1 MYHVDPSSAEPVG
14 GIARFQTLVNH
25 YRRDDRFKDQPNLI
39 TLFSGDAFNPSLES
53 TVTKG
58 SHMVA
63 VLNNIGADVA
73 CVGNHDLDF
82 GVDQFQAL
90 AGQCNFPWLL
100 ANVLDP
106 ALGEDVPLGNAKKT
120 VMLTSSNGLKIGVMG
135 LVEQEWLATLN
146 SMPPDLI
153 FKSASLT
160 ATELAVQ
167 LRNDGADV
175 VIAVTHQRE
184 PNDNRLA
191 QEVATGT
198 LDIILGGHDHF
209 YGHAV
214 INGCHVLRSGTD
226 FKQLSY
232 VELRKSTD
240 AKTWDLHVVRRDV
253 LHTTPEDQHTAE
265 MAAHLTSA
273 LKEKLGKPIGY
284 TLSPLDARFCTVRS
298 KESNLGNFV
307 CDLMR
312 THYDGDC
319 CIMASGTIRG
329 DQIYPPGIIRLRDIM
344 DCFPFEDPCVVIRV
358 SGQALLDALENS
370 VSTYPALE
378 GRFPQV
384 SNVRFTFDPS
394 LPPRKRITGTV
405 LIAGEPLVLDK
416 QYRLVTRGYM
426 ARGKDGFDS
435 LLVKSGGGLAEEI
448 VSEETGTLIS
458 MMLRQYFISLKILG
472 RWGKW
477 SRSMDEHWQ
486 HIHQSL
492 HEVQPVVAPAS
503 NTPAADSKS
512 VRVGTLPDVRK
523 PKPTQA
529 VESKQT
535 SDRDAEKFVDDSD
548 DEEYTLSESAPPEA
562 VDDTAR
568 RMRVVRQIVNKW
580 RRIAGVPP
588 PRLADSLDEGE
599 YQVKWTHAIA
609 PRVEGRIRMV
619 TTA

>member
-191 QEVATGT
+191 EEVATGT

-240 AKTWDLHVVRRDV
+240 ANTWDLHIVRRDV
-253 LHTTPEDQHTAE
+253 LHTTPEDQHTAD

-298 KESNLGNFV
+298 EESNLGNFV

-344 DCFPFEDPCVVIRV
+344 DCFPFEDPCVVIQV

-384 SNVRFTFDPS
+384 SNIKFTFNPS
-394 LPPRKRITGTV
+394 LPPRKRITETV
-405 LIAGEPLVLDK
+405 LIAGKPLVLDR
-416 QYRLVTRGYM
+416 QYKLVTRGYM

-435 LLVKSGGGLAEEI
+435 LLVKSGGGIAEEI

-503 NTPAADSKS
+503 NTPMADSKS
-512 VRVGTLPDVRK
+512 GRVGTLPDVRK

-529 VESKQT
+529 VESKKT

-588 PRLADSLDEGE
+588 PHLADSLDEGE